1 MRTMRLES
9 AFTNYLLTCATLGI
23 HTKNIK
29 IDEKRGRK
37 DRYSSISYGN
47 YVASKLEMDL
57 LMEGRKEDDIDVWS
71 EYLGFL

>member
-1 MRTMRLES
+1 MINPYNQTSELINECVNLEYTIS
-9 AFTNYLLTCATLGI
+9 SG
-23 HTKNIK
+23 NIK